1 MRNGRYIRT
10 RVVLGVFIS
19 GLDEGRRRPLDGLGE
34 HVTLTLLKHGRRLTL
49 VVTILGH
56 NLLELLILIV
66 DVVNL
71 ETVWRNQQPLVHVD
85 DVNVDECILL
95 LKTLGVTFRI
105 ILGGEAPAD
114 LQTQLLILLGHIR
127 TDDGNQRKK
136 LSWHRQVIL
145 LERTHLKLQD
155 VTLLSDIMDQL
166 RKRHNQAKRDLINQW
181 VRPNSYVLD
190 CGCGRG
196 GDLHKW
202 KAVRA
207 RVAAIDPDE
216 KSLQEAE
223 DRSLDIGIGVWFLG
237 AGDIRQAAFAGP
249 FDVVCYN
256 FSIQYIIGDHFEQ
269 SIKAIKLAVKP
280 GGLLL
285 GITPEKSLIEGSN
298 SPDALGNMFEVHGD
312 KVLMSLTDGPFYAD
326 GPKYEPLL
334 DGNMFRQ
341 ALEPEFRCVAWG
353 PITPEKTGLVT
364 DIYAQFVFLRLDQ

>member
-1 MRNGRYIRT
+1 M
-10 RVVLGVFIS
+10 
-19 GLDEGRRRPLDGLGE
+19 DE
-34 HVTLTLLKHGRRLTL
+34 
-49 VVTILGH
+49 
-56 NLLELLILIV
+56 
-66 DVVNL
+66 
-71 ETVWRNQQPLVHVD
+71 
-85 DVNVDECILL
+85 
-95 LKTLGVTFRI
+95 
-105 ILGGEAPAD
+105 
-114 LQTQLLILLGHIR
+114 
-127 TDDGNQRKK
+127 
-136 LSWHRQVIL
+136 
-145 LERTHLKLQD
+145 
-155 VTLLSDIMDQL
+155 L

-181 VRPNSYVLD
+181 VSPNSYVLD

-196 GDLHKW
+196 GDWHKW

-223 DRSLDIGIGVWFLG
+223 DRAMDIGIGVWFLG

-256 FSIQYIIGDHFEQ
+256 FSIQYIFGDHFQQ

-280 GGLLL
+280 GGHLI
-285 GITPEKSLIEGSN
+285 GITPEKSFIESAS
-298 SPDALGNMFEVHGD
+298 SPDALGNVFEVHGD
-312 KVLMSLTDGPFYAD
+312 KVLMSLTEGPFYAD

-334 DGNMFRQ
+334 DGNVFRQ